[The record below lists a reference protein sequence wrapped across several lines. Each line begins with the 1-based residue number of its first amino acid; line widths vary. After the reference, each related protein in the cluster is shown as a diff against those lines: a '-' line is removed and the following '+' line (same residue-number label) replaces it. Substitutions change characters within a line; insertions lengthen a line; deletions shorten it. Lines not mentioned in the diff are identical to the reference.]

1 MKEEDKKLAE
11 EIILN
16 FKTHESGIVNAMTF
30 SEMFEKRPDKR
41 LIIAKT
47 LIEDYHFIDKVG
59 THAYRLTKEGWEFNS
74 FKELEEIELEKNNR
88 EKIEIENIHS
98 NTKLNRWLYKTK
110 WLPLILSFIALL
122 LSIYF
127 NYQDKNKQE
136 ELELKIVNNEKSIDT
151 LKIENMNLRKQLI
164 NLNLQK

>member
-16 FKTHESGIVNAMTF
+16 FKSHESGIVNAMTF
-30 SEMFEKRPDKR
+30 SGMFEKRSDKR
-41 LIIAKT
+41 LLIIKT
-47 LIEDYHFIDKVG
+47 LIDDYHFIDRVG
-59 THAYRLTKEGWEFNS
+59 THAYRLTKEGWEFTS
-74 FKELEEIELEKNNR
+74 FNELEKIELEKNNR
-88 EKIEIENIHS
+88 EKIEIENIQS

-110 WLPLILSFIALL
+110 WLPLLLSFLALL

-136 ELELKIVNNEKSIDT
+136 ELQLKIENNEKSIDT
-151 LKIENMNLRKQLI
+151 LKIENMNLRKQVI
-164 NLNLQK
+164 NLNPKK